1 MKNTDK
7 VVTGE
12 FDAIRETGQRVSK
25 GVTVVVP
32 LYNDPEVI
40 CETLDS
46 VLAQSFRPLSLIAID
61 DCSADNSL
69 DTAQTWFRAKAEGFA
84 WAALLKHRRNYGL
97 STSRNT
103 GFATA
108 ATDLVFALDADNHL
122 YPQAVEL
129 CAAGLAHSDAAF
141 AYPILEVFGTKRGL
155 MGTEV
160 WSKERLKRGNYIDA
174 MALIRKARWQQ
185 VGGYFVAENP
195 QGWEDFDLWC
205 KFAEQDWHGLRI
217 PQILGRYRAKKFSMM
232 RETDKKIDIVISR
245 TERRHPWL
253 RLDPINIAPD
263 NER

>member
-7 VVTGE
+7 VITGE
-12 FDAIRETGQRVSK
+12 FDAIRETGKRVDN

-32 LYNDPEVI
+32 LYNYQKVI

-46 VLAQSFRPLSLIAID
+46 VLAQSFRPLSLIVID
-61 DCSADNSL
+61 DCSTDNSL
-69 DTAQTWFRAKAEGFA
+69 DTTQAWFRAKADGFD
-84 WAALLKHRRNYGL
+84 WAALLKHRRNCGL

-108 ATDLVFALDADNHL
+108 PTDLVFALDADNHL
-122 YPQAVEL
+122 YPQAIEL
-129 CAAGLAHSDAAF
+129 CAEGLAHSDAAF

-174 MALIRKARWQQ
+174 MALIRKTRWQQ
-185 VGGYFVAENP
+185 VGGYFVAGHP

-205 KFAEQDWHGLRI
+205 KFAEQGWHGLRI
-217 PQILGRYRAKKFSMM
+217 PQILGRYRVQEFSMLQEM
-232 RETDKKIDIVISR
+232 HKKINIVISR
-245 TERRHPWL
+245 MEQRHPWL
-253 RLDPINIAPD
+253 RLDSVYFAHYKD
-263 NER
+263 R

>member
-1 MKNTDK
+1 MKTIDK

-12 FDAIRETGQRVSK
+12 FDAILETGQRVNK

-32 LYNDPEVI
+32 LYNYQEVI
-40 CETLDS
+40 RETLDS
-46 VLAQSFRPLSLIAID
+46 ALAQSFRPLSLIVID

-69 DTAQTWFRAKAEGFA
+69 DAAQAWFRAKAEGFA
-84 WAALLKHRRNYGL
+84 WAALLKHRRNCGL

-103 GFATA
+103 GFAA
-108 ATDLVFALDADNHL
+108 ASTDLVFALDADNLL

-141 AYPILEVFGTKRGL
+141 AYPIQEMFGAKKGL
-155 MGTEV
+155 IGTEV

-174 MALIRKARWQQ
+174 TALIRKARWQQ
-185 VGGYFVAENP
+185 VGGYFVAHRP
-195 QGWEDFDLWC
+195 PGWEDFDLWC
-205 KFAEQDWHGLRI
+205 KFAEQGWHGLRI
-217 PQILGRYRAKKFSMM
+217 PQILGRYRVKKFSMM
-232 RETDKKIDIVISR
+232 RETDQKIDIVISR

-253 RLDPINIAPD
+253 RLDTIYLEHD

>member
-7 VVTGE
+7 VIAGE
-12 FDAIRETGQRVSK
+12 FDAVRETGKRVNK

-32 LYNDPEVI
+32 LYNYQELI

-46 VLAQSFRPLSLIAID
+46 VLAQSFRPLSLIVID

-69 DTAQTWFRAKAEGFA
+69 DAAQTWFRAKAEGFT

-108 ATDLVFALDADNHL
+108 LTDLVFALDADNLL
-122 YPQAVEL
+122 YPQAIEL

-141 AYPILEVFGTKRGL
+141 AYPILEVFGDKRGL

-217 PQILGRYRAKKFSMM
+217 PQILGRYRVQKFSMVQEM
-232 RETDKKIDIVISR
+232 NKKIDIVISR
-245 TERRHPWL
+245 MERRHPWL
-253 RLDPINIAPD
+253 RLDSTPRA
-263 NER
+263 